1 MGNIR
6 KIVALLPK
14 IQDTFEW
21 VNSAVD
27 EETNQN
33 LEKTG
38 QTMPTSD
45 VNQTPFKTT
54 ENGQDQSLLDVWPV
68 NR

>member
-1 MGNIR
+1 
-6 KIVALLPK
+6 
-14 IQDTFEW
+14 
-21 VNSAVD
+21 
-27 EETNQN
+27 
-33 LEKTG
+33 
-38 QTMPTSD
+38 MPTSD